1 MLASSESEIDFGEGV
16 DSREMPLSPP
26 YTPINTMGNS
36 ILVLAENC
44 RYLPLPRYG
53 NAETS
58 ALMEKLDSSRV
69 FEYFARLL
77 NWELRC
83 GGYDHVVRE
92 DTRTMHKL
100 SKGRHEP
107 ESGLHIMHPPAARR

>member
-1 MLASSESEIDFGEGV
+1 
-16 DSREMPLSPP
+16 
-26 YTPINTMGNS
+26 MGDS

-44 RYLPLPRYG
+44 SCLPLPRYG

-58 ALMEKLDSSRV
+58 ALMEKRDSRRV

-83 GGYDHVVRE
+83 GGDDQIVRE
-92 DTRTMHKL
+92 DTRTMHRV
-100 SKGRHEP
+100 SKGRH
-107 ESGLHIMHPPAARR
+107 